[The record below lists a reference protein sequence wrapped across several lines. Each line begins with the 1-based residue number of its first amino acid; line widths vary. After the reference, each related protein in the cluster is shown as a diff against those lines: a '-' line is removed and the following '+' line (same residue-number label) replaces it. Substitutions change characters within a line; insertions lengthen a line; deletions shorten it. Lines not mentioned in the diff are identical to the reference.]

1 MRSLLLSLLACL
13 TCLVAAD
20 AVAEFKEA
28 MAGQDQAAKKKAI
41 QGLLSL
47 PKEQDDTVLT
57 LLASAV
63 EDRQAGK
70 SAISALRS
78 RTGLAP
84 AAKRGAGGYP
94 AYPPEDTPAA
104 WNAWISARKA
114 DLDAK
119 KAQKEIKKELEKL
132 EDKVDG
138 DKPAEAAAPTEE
150 GTSVAAPKTP
160 TAPDDLGGLDRIHF
174 QNGSTLLGYVVSKR
188 TDADGKLVSI
198 RVSHRDGAGE
208 ESIAADLIARIDE
221 DIE

>member
-13 TCLVAAD
+13 TCVFAAD

-28 MAGQDQAAKKKAI
+28 MGGQDQAAKKKAI
-41 QGLLSL
+41 QGLLAL
-47 PKEQDDTVLT
+47 PKEQDDTVLS

-104 WNAWISARKA
+104 WNAWIAARKA
-114 DLDAK
+114 ELDAK

-132 EDKVDG
+132 EDKVEG
-138 DKPAEAAAPTEE
+138 DKPAEGTPTDEA
-150 GTSVAAPKTP
+150 TTVAAPKTP

-174 QNGSTLLGYVVSKR
+174 QNSSATSSPNAPTPTASWSPSASR
-188 TDADGKLVSI
+188 TATVP
-198 RVSHRDGAGE
+198 
-208 ESIAADLIARIDE
+208 ARSPSPPT
-221 DIE
+221 